1 MKALEDQ
8 DYDTIKSYILEGNES
23 ALPLRQREMLDRWIS
38 ASRLLE
44 KNPATKNAVAI
55 LQAKY
60 PGLSRTQAYED
71 CRNAV
76 RMFNSKQTFDY
87 ELWRNWLL
95 NDILE
100 LCQKAKDTG
109 NLKAW
114 AAAQTNLIKALGEA
128 PENNI
133 DPRLL
138 EKHQIVIP
146 IQVNNNTYNLDLN
159 KFLNIPIDQR
169 TRIADALINPAT
181 DDDITE
187 IINS

>member
-8 DYDTIKSYILEGNES
+8 DYETIKSYILEGNES
-23 ALPLRQREMLDRWIS
+23 TLPLRQREMLNRWVS
-38 ASRLLE
+38 ASKLLE
-44 KNPATKNAVAI
+44 KNPVTKNAVAI

-87 ELWRNWLL
+87 EL
-95 NDILE
+95 
-100 LCQKAKDTG
+100 CQKAKDTG

-114 AAAQTNLIKALGEA
+114 AAAQANLIKALGEA

-187 IINS
+187 IMNS

>member
-1 MKALEDQ
+1 MVVVSSCREV
-8 DYDTIKSYILEGNES
+8 S
-23 ALPLRQREMLDRWIS
+23 A
-38 ASRLLE
+38 
-44 KNPATKNAVAI
+44 
-55 LQAKY
+55 
-60 PGLSRTQAYED
+60 
-71 CRNAV
+71 
-76 RMFNSKQTFDY
+76 FNSRQTFDY

-95 NDILE
+95 NNIIE

-114 AAAQTNLIKALGEA
+114 AAAQANLIKALGEA

-187 IINS
+187 IMNS

>member
-8 DYDTIKSYILEGNES
+8 DYETIKSYILEGNES
-23 ALPLRQREMLDRWIS
+23 TLPLRQREMLNRWVS
-38 ASRLLE
+38 ASKLLE
-44 KNPATKNAVAI
+44 KNPVTKNAVAI

-60 PGLSRTQAYED
+60 PGLSRTQ
-71 CRNAV
+71 
-76 RMFNSKQTFDY
+76 TFDY

-95 NDILE
+95 NDIIE

-114 AAAQTNLIKALGEA
+114 AAAQANLIKALGEA

-187 IINS
+187 IMNS

>member
-1 MKALEDQ
+1 MAVGE
-8 DYDTIKSYILEGNES
+8 
-23 ALPLRQREMLDRWIS
+23 WI
-38 ASRLLE
+38 
-44 KNPATKNAVAI
+44 VAI
-55 LQAKY
+55 FYFIDHHVHDLNQEGQQRLFFIFPSDIGK
-60 PGLSRTQAYED
+60 AY
-71 CRNAV
+71 V
-76 RMFNSKQTFDY
+76 
-87 ELWRNWLL
+87 L
-95 NDILE
+95 DIIE

-114 AAAQTNLIKALGEA
+114 AAAQANLIKALGEA

-187 IINS
+187 IMNS

>member
-8 DYDTIKSYILEGNES
+8 DYETIKSYILEGNES
-23 ALPLRQREMLDRWIS
+23 TLPLRQREMLNRWVS
-38 ASRLLE
+38 ASKLLE
-44 KNPATKNAVAI
+44 KNPVTKNAVAI
-55 LQAKY
+55 LQ
-60 PGLSRTQAYED
+60 
-71 CRNAV
+71 
-76 RMFNSKQTFDY
+76 
-87 ELWRNWLL
+87 LWRNWLL
-95 NDILE
+95 NDIIE

-114 AAAQTNLIKALGEA
+114 AAAQANLIKALGEA

-187 IINS
+187 IMNS